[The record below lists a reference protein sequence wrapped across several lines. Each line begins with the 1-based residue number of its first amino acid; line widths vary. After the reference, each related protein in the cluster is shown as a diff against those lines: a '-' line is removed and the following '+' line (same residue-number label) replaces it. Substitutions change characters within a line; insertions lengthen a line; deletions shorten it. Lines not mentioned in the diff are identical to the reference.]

1 MGTLW
6 MTILGLFSG
15 IVSLVNKALDFFKTS
30 SLINRGKVMEQAEQA
45 KREAELERETTKIIL
60 ENRTKEDT
68 IKRMDEGSF

>member
-30 SLINRGKVMEQAEQA
+30 SLINRGKVLEQAEQA